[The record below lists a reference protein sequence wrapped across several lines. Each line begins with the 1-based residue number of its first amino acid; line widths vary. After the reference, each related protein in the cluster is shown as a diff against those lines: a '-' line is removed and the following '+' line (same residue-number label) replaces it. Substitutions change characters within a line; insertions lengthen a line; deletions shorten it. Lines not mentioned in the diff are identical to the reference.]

1 MSYSQPTL
9 EDIWKLFQE
18 TDQIFKETARR
29 FQETDLKFQETDR
42 KFQETERIIKESNQ
56 ETERIIKET
65 SQETSL
71 KMQESDRQFQEK
83 IKQVNESIGRLG
95 NKLGDF
101 VEEMV
106 RPAAVRLFR
115 ERGIDVHEV
124 HQNISSQR
132 GGEGIEIDLLV
143 VNDTDIIAI
152 ECKSSLSIDDINDH
166 LHRLAKIKR
175 LLPSYANK
183 RVLGAVTGMVIPDNV
198 AQYAYRQGLF
208 VIAQTGDHLTIRND
222 PHFQAKTW

>member
-1 MSYSQPTL
+1 MSVQQPTF
-9 EDIWKLFQE
+9 DSVWKLFQE
-18 TDQIFKETARR
+18 TSEQFRETREQFKQTREQ
-29 FQETDLKFQETDR
+29 FQEDREQFKETDR
-42 KFQETERIIKESNQ
+42 KLEKLIQENARRSEETNQ
-56 ETERIIKET
+56 QFKET
-65 SQETSL
+65 NLQFKET
-71 KMQESDRQFQEK
+71 DRK

-124 HQNISSQR
+124 HQNINSQR
-132 GGEGIEIDLLV
+132 GNEGIEIDLLV

-152 ECKSSLSIDDINDH
+152 ECKSNLSIDDINDH
-166 LHRLAKIKR
+166 LQRLEKLKR

-183 RVLGAVTGMVIPDNV
+183 CVLGAVTGMVIPENV

-208 VIAQTGDHLTIRND
+208 VIAQTGDHLSIRND
-222 PHFQAKTW
+222 SNFQAKTW